1 MGMDKLKR
9 SLSKSVY
16 LQLKDK
22 ILNNELLPGDRLV
35 EMNIAKELE
44 VSRTPVREALRELE
58 ADGLVVNFP
67 RKGYIVSKISV
78 SESLNLYEVRFAL
91 EPRAL
96 ESLASTITDEG
107 IAELRSIVS
116 QLEEANKRS
125 DYPMMELLMVEW
137 NRKIITL
144 LDNSVMKEVISM
156 INNRLYRLANYIF
169 RDLDNFAIVYN
180 FIIQV
185 FQALEERRG
194 KDAYRISKENINT
207 LCHLLEKQTDYRM
220 FRK

>member
-1 MGMDKLKR
+1 MDKLKR